1 MSKVNRSSA
10 RLVTEAEGGHP
21 ISNFHFSKF
30 QAPSGR
36 GWTLIS
42 VHAWASAAL
51 HAVVDNMAV
60 VSSFARPQQTA
71 KRHIR
76 RIRRSRRLDV
86 STYNTS
92 KAVIQKV
99 SAAIQVQPRS

>member
-1 MSKVNRSSA
+1 MWPCYGVHITVCMA
-10 RLVTEAEGGHP
+10 RNDSNIQCTTEAEGGHP
-21 ISNFHFSKF
+21 ISIFHFSKF

-36 GWTLIS
+36 GWTLMS

-76 RIRRSRRLDV
+76 RIRRSRRLDA
-86 STYNTS
+86 STH
-92 KAVIQKV
+92 I
-99 SAAIQVQPRS
+99 